1 MNSIHSHSFDSCD
14 SWFKNLRLD
23 EMDLD
28 SLFADA
34 VRLHQS
40 GRLDDAE
47 QGYRAILELAP
58 AHTPSLCN
66 LGVLHTRRGD
76 TDEAIRCYRVAL
88 AFRPGFTDALYNL
101 GNLHR
106 KRGDSAEAIA
116 QYRACLSADPNHASA
131 HYNLGTTYAALG
143 RVGDA
148 EASFRATL
156 RIEPKSKECTLRL
169 GDLLLRTGRME
180 EGIRLF
186 REYAADHPGDPRGP
200 YNLGLAVA
208 SAGDATEAVALQHRA
223 LKLKP
228 DYPEAHNAMALAL
241 ELLGRK
247 DDALFHY
254 EMAVQAK
261 PDFPDAWSNFAVN
274 LADQGRCEDAI
285 ACLRHSLKF
294 RPEAPA
300 IHSNL
305 LLLLNYS
312 SNVPPEQIRAEH
324 GEWGRLFTTPV
335 QPRPMPHA
343 PHDPTRKLRIGY
355 LSADFREHTLA
366 GFIGELFRHH
376 DRARF
381 EVFAYSNVLREDDTT
396 AELRRLCDHWRTI
409 RELSDGQ
416 VAERMMLDR
425 IDILIDLGG
434 HTAGNRLIACAHR
447 PAALQATLFGYPN
460 TTGMDAIDFRITD
473 AVSDPPGVTDSLS
486 VERCLRLPEVPWVY
500 AAPADAPAVTP
511 LPALSDR
518 VFTFGCLNNPAKLSD
533 RCLETWVELIRRL
546 PGSRLVLAAAQSQAA
561 QKRLS
566 ERFMKAG
573 ILRDR
578 VRLVTRLPFRKYLE
592 LYSTFDLALDPFPF
606 NGGVTTGDALWM
618 GVPILTVAGGTYV
631 SRQGVM
637 QMLALDLPEFVAETP
652 EALIPLAKMWM
663 GRRPELAELRK
674 TLRERVRSSPL
685 GDAPRYA
692 RNLEASL
699 RAEWAR
705 RCPGEESVLQ
715 PLAE

>member
-1 MNSIHSHSFDSCD
+1 MANDPVPGG
-14 SWFKNLRLD
+14 LD
-23 EMDLD
+23 AA
-28 SLFADA
+28 FADA
-34 VRLHQS
+34 LRLHQH
-40 GRLDDAE
+40 GQLDAAE
-47 QGYRAILELAP
+47 QGYRAILEQAP

-66 LGVLHTRRGD
+66 LGVILTRRSD
-76 TDEAIRCYRVAL
+76 IDEAIRCYSLAL
-88 AFRPGFTDALYNL
+88 AFRPGFADALYNL

-106 KRGDSAEAIA
+106 KRGDETEAIA
-116 QYRACLSADPNHASA
+116 QYRACVQADPNHGNA
-131 HYNLGTTYAALG
+131 HYNLGTALAALG
-143 RVGDA
+143 RFGDA
-148 EASFRATL
+148 EASFREVL

-169 GDLLLRTGRME
+169 GDLLLRTGRMD

-186 REYAADHPGDPRGP
+186 REYAAGHPEDPRGA

-208 SAGDATEAVALQHRA
+208 SAGNATEAVELQHRA

-254 EMAVQAK
+254 EKAVQAK

-274 LADQGRCEDAI
+274 LSEQGRCDEAI
-285 ACLRHSLKF
+285 ACLRHSLEF
-294 RPEAPA
+294 RPDAPA

-312 SNVPPEQIRAEH
+312 SSVPVGQIAGEH
-324 GEWGRLFTTPV
+324 AAWGRRFTTPV
-335 QPRPMPHA
+335 QPRPLPHA
-343 PHDPTRKLRIGY
+343 PHDPERRLRIGY
-355 LSADFREHTLA
+355 LSADFRTHTIA
-366 GFIGELFRHH
+366 DFIGVLFRHH
-376 DRARF
+376 DRGRF
-381 EVFAYSNVLREDDTT
+381 EVFAYSNVLREDETT
-396 AELRRLCDHWRTI
+396 AALRGLCDHWRGI

-416 VAERMMLDR
+416 AAALIERDR

-434 HTAGNRLIACAHR
+434 HTAGNRLIVCAHR
-447 PAALQATLFGYPN
+447 PAAVQATLFGYPN
-460 TTGMDAIDFRITD
+460 TTGMDAMDLRITD
-473 AVSDPPGVTDSLS
+473 AVSDPPGVTEALS
-486 VERCLRLPEVPWVY
+486 TEQCLRLPEVPWVY
-500 AAPADAPAVTP
+500 VPPADAPVVAP
-511 LPALSDR
+511 LPGLSR
-518 VFTFGCLNNPAKLSD
+518 KAFTFGCLNNAAKISD
-533 RCLETWVELIRRL
+533 RCLGAWAKLIQSL
-546 PGSRLVLAAAQSQAA
+546 PGTRLVLLAGQSGSA

-578 VRLVTRLPFRKYLE
+578 IQLVTRMVRPQYFEAYGE
-592 LYSTFDLALDPFPF
+592 IDVALDPFPY

-618 GVPILTVAGGTYV
+618 GVPVLTVAGENYA

-637 QMLALDLPEFVAETP
+637 QMLALGLPEFVAESP
-652 EALIPLAKMWM
+652 EALIPLGKMWM
-663 GRRPELAELRK
+663 TKRPELAR
-674 TLRERVRSSPL
+674 LRETMRERLRTSPL
-685 GDAPRYA
+685 GDAPRYV

>member
-1 MNSIHSHSFDSCD
+1 MANDPVPAG
-14 SWFKNLRLD
+14 
-23 EMDLD
+23 LD
-28 SLFADA
+28 SAFADA

-40 GRLDDAE
+40 GQLDAAE
-47 QGYRAILELAP
+47 QGYRSILEQAP

-66 LGVLHTRRGD
+66 LGVILTRRGLID
-76 TDEAIRCYRVAL
+76 DAIRSYSLAL
-88 AFRPGFTDALYNL
+88 AFRPGFADALYNL

-106 KRGDSAEAIA
+106 KRGDETEAIA
-116 QYRACLSADPNHASA
+116 QYRACVRADPNHANA
-131 HYNLGTTYAALG
+131 HYNLGTALAALG
-143 RVGDA
+143 RFGDA
-148 EASFRATL
+148 EASFRVVL
-156 RIEPKSKECTLRL
+156 RIEPKSGECTLRL
-169 GDLLLRTGRME
+169 GDLLLRTGRMD

-186 REYAADHPGDPRGP
+186 REYAADHPTDPRGA

-208 SAGDATEAVALQHRA
+208 SAGNATEAVEHQHRA

-254 EMAVQAK
+254 EKAVKAK

-274 LADQGRCEDAI
+274 LSEQGRCDEAI
-285 ACLRHSLKF
+285 ACLRHSLEF
-294 RPEAPA
+294 RPDAPA

-305 LLLLNYS
+305 LLLLNYPS
-312 SNVPPEQIRAEH
+312 SVPFEQIRDEH
-324 GEWGRLFTTPV
+324 RDWGRRFTTPV
-335 QPRPMPHA
+335 QPRPAPHA
-343 PHDPTRKLRIGY
+343 PHDPERRLRIGY
-355 LSADFREHTLA
+355 LSADFRQHTLA
-366 GFIGELFRHH
+366 DFIGALFRHH
-376 DRARF
+376 DRGRF

-396 AELRRLCDHWRTI
+396 DTLRGLCDEWRSI

-416 VAERMMLDR
+416 AAELMIRDR

-434 HTAGNRLIACAHR
+434 HTAGNRLIVCAYR
-447 PAALQATLFGYPN
+447 PAAVQAALFGYPN
-460 TTGMDAIDFRITD
+460 TTGMEAMDVRITD
-473 AVSDPPGVTDSLS
+473 VVSDPPGATDPLYS
-486 VERCLRLPEVPWVY
+486 EKCLRVPEVPWVY
-500 AAPADAPAVTP
+500 VPPVEAADVAP
-511 LPALSDR
+511 LPGLAR
-518 VFTFGCLNNPAKLSD
+518 KAFTFGCLNNAAKISD
-533 RCLETWVELIRRL
+533 RCIAAWAKLLQSL
-546 PGSRLVLAAAQSQAA
+546 PGTRLVLLAGQSQSA

-578 VRLVTRLPFRKYLE
+578 IQLLSRMARPQYFSAYGEIDV
-592 LYSTFDLALDPFPF
+592 ALDPFPY
-606 NGGVTTGDALWM
+606 NGGVTTCDALWM
-618 GVPILTVAGGTYV
+618 GVPVLTVAGESYV

-637 QMLALDLPEFVAETP
+637 QMLALGLSEFVAESP

-663 GRRPELAELRK
+663 SRRPELGELRR
-674 TLRERVRSSPL
+674 TMREQLLASPL
-685 GDAPRYA
+685 ADAPRYV

-699 RAEWAR
+699 RAEWTL